1 MDLIIVNQNI
11 RYADSLRKFFLQSAN
26 FNNVI
31 VFRTMKSLLDSY
43 IPKEGILIFETNKD
57 NNAELVRINSTENNV
72 TIIALQDDL
81 RTGGNE
87 ELIDLGVSSIFSK
100 KEKLES
106 LQAQINLIIK
116 GKRIIP
122 KETLNN
128 MARIAKE
135 NHGKNKQNGI
145 QAFKN
150 LISRLIQ

>member
-11 RYADSLRKFFLQSAN
+11 RYADSLREFFLQSAN

-57 NNAELVRINSTENNV
+57 NNAELAKINSTENNV

-122 KETLNN
+122 KETLND
-128 MARIAKE
+128 MARISKE